1 MAKKTNTPVKKPVQ
15 PQPVRPAAAQAAL
28 PVREQVKDPNIPA
41 WLYDFKIQAIVA
53 CVLALVL
60 YFNTFKHE
68 YALDDTIVIVKNEY
82 VHEGFKGIDDIFT
95 KDAFDSYYRQF
106 NSSNQLSGG
115 RYRPLSIATFA
126 IEQQFF
132 GSVPPEKV
140 DSVLERGLSYEMK
153 SPAEQWFLRNMHIR
167 HVFNVLW
174 YMGCIVVLLYFLR
187 YIVFKENHIMALI
200 AVILFTAHPIHTE
213 VIANVKS
220 RDEIMSLLLI
230 CSTFIFAF
238 KYHEHKKTSYLAAAM
253 VSMFLAFLAK
263 EYAITLLLLLP
274 LAFYVFNGFSI
285 GKCFTAMFPYF
296 GVVAA
301 YLAMRFSIVGKKNES
316 SDNDLLNNPYANAD
330 ETEQLAT
337 KISTSLNYLKLLI
350 FPHPLSSDYSYNT
363 IPYKNFAHP
372 QVWAS
377 LGIHGAMFW
386 QMFKLF
392 TKRHVLSFA
401 LAFYLINL
409 LIVSNLIFNLGGTM
423 GERLVFHSSVGFCI
437 IVAYF
442 LYKAM
447 EKIKPAATG
456 RLAVMGCVML
466 ITVLYGFKTIDRN
479 KAWKNDETLFFEDI
493 KTTPNSVLVNSNVA
507 SSYINMAEANK
518 DSVKKMEALR
528 MGIKYYNKVLEI
540 HPTFVSGF
548 MNRGVAYLK
557 LGMPDSAKAN
567 YDMAMKLYPNYPKL
581 FEVYYNLGV
590 CYYLNGRIQDAIAIW
605 QQVMRMNPQYVL
617 AQQSINTATMQ
628 LQQAMQQAAAQQQMQ
643 QQQPPK
649 K

>member
-1 MAKKTNTPVKKPVQ
+1 MAKKTNTPANKPAQQQ
-15 PQPVRPAAAQAAL
+15 PAKQAARTLTL
-28 PVREQVKDPNIPA
+28 PIRENVKDPAIPA
-41 WLYDFKIQAIVA
+41 WLYDFKIQALIVA
-53 CVLALVL
+53 ILAFVL
-60 YFNTFKHE
+60 YFNTFQHE

-82 VHEGFKGIDDIFT
+82 VHEGFKGLDDIFT

-132 GSVPPEKV
+132 GTVPPEKV

-153 SPAEQWFLRNMHIR
+153 SPAEKWFLRNMHIR

-174 YMGCIVVLLYFLR
+174 YIGCVVVLLYFLR
-187 YIVFKENHIMALI
+187 YIVFRENYIMAFI
-200 AVILFTAHPIHTE
+200 AAILFTAHPIHTE

-230 CSTFIFAF
+230 CCTFIFAF
-238 KYHEHKKTSYLAAAM
+238 KYYEHNKKMGWLIAAM

-274 LAFYVFNGFSI
+274 LAFYVFNRFSI
-285 GKCFTAMFPYF
+285 SECFIAMLPYF
-296 GVVAA
+296 GVVGA
-301 YLAMRFSIVGKKNES
+301 YLKMRFSIVGKKNES

-363 IPYKNFAHP
+363 IPYKNFGHP

-377 LGIHGAMFW
+377 LGIHGALFW

-437 IVAYF
+437 AVAYF

-447 EKIKPAATG
+447 EMIKPAATG
-456 RLAVMGCVML
+456 RLAVAGCVL
-466 ITVLYGFKTIDRN
+466 LVTVLYGFKTIDRN
-479 KAWKNDETLFFEDI
+479 TAWKNDETLFFEDI

-528 MGIKYYNKVLEI
+528 MGVKYYNKVLEI

-581 FEVYYNLGV
+581 YEVYYNLGV

-617 AQQSINTATMQ
+617 AQQSINTATIQ
-628 LQQAMQQAAAQQQMQ
+628 LQQAMQQQAAAAQQQ
-643 QQQPPK
+643 QPPNK
-649 K
+649 